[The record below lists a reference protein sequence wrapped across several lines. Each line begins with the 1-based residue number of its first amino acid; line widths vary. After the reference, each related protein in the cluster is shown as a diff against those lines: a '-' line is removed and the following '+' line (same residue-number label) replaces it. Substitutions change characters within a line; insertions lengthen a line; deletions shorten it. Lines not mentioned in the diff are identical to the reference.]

1 MKPVTRKPPFYTKL
15 SLVLLSLVLIVL
27 ILQVTKEVLAPVAF
41 AFLFSLLL
49 LPLAQLMERI
59 RFSRGAAAG
68 IAVFFFVLSMAGILY
83 FVSMQ
88 MAGFLADIP
97 LLEQRLLAE
106 ADVLT
111 DWIDH
116 RFNISSANQMAY
128 LNDIADRSISGGA
141 QMLIN
146 TFSSVSAT
154 VLFLV
159 FIPIYTFFL
168 LYYRRLL
175 VSFLVKLFR
184 REHATDVYDA
194 IDETRKVVKGY
205 VVGLFIEMI
214 VVAALNCTVLALIG
228 VKYAV
233 LLGTIGALLNVIPYI
248 GFIVTMIF
256 TIIITFTTNTG
267 IMAVWAA
274 LALFAIHLLDSNVL
288 LPRIVGSKVKI
299 NALVTILG
307 VFIGNM
313 VWGVSGM
320 FISIPALALL
330 KIIFDRMPNMRA
342 WAILLGTDEK

>member
-1 MKPVTRKPPFYTKL
+1 MKTGLRKPPFYTKL

-41 AFLFSLLL
+41 GFLFSLLL
-49 LPLAQLMERI
+49 LPLAQLMEKI
-59 RFSRGAAAG
+59 GFSRS
-68 IAVFFFVLSMAGILY
+68 IASMICVFFFVLAMGGILY
-83 FVSMQ
+83 FISMQ

-97 LLEQRLLAE
+97 LLEKRLMAE
-106 ADVLT
+106 ADLLT
-111 DWIDH
+111 AWIDR
-116 RFNISSANQMAY
+116 RFNISSASQTEY
-128 LNDIADRSISGGA
+128 LNDITDRSISGAA

-154 VLFLV
+154 VLFIV

-184 REHATDVYDA
+184 REHAPDVYDA
-194 IDETRKVVKGY
+194 INETRRVVKNY
-205 VVGLFIEMI
+205 VVGLFIEMV
-214 VVAALNCTVLALIG
+214 VVACLNCTVLALLG

-233 LLGTIGALLNVIPYI
+233 LLGTIGALLNVIPYL
-248 GFIVTMIF
+248 GFIVTVIF
-256 TIIITFTTNTG
+256 TLIITFTTNTG
-267 IMAVWAA
+267 A
-274 LALFAIHLLDSNVL
+274 LALWAAVSLFGIHLLDSNVL

-307 VFIGNM
+307 VFIGNL

-342 WAILLGTDEK
+342 WAILLGTEE